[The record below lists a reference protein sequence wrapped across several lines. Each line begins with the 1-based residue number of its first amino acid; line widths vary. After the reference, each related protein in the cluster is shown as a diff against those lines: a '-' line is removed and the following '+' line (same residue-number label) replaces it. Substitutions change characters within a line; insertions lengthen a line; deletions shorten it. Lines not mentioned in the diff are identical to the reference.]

1 MLLLPSANS
10 RLRCSGAVT
19 ARYTVFVP
27 PENSANTC
35 FQRDHRFGAN
45 TRASSVVPRTNSV
58 RTVGCFATTL
68 SGFFR
73 AAADRIRWNVT
84 RSNSQLHAT
93 AAAAANIVAKTSPA
107 RFRLAIMARLLA

>member
-1 MLLLPSANS
+1 MLVLPSANS

-27 PENSANTC
+27 PENSANTR
-35 FQRDHRFGAN
+35 FRRDHRFGAN
-45 TRASSVVPRTNSV
+45 ARASSAVPRTNSV
-58 RTVGCFATTL
+58 RTVGRCADAL

-73 AAADRIRWNVT
+73 TAAGRIRWNVK